1 LFRNHI
7 PIIQISINSYLG
19 ARRNYQYGQLI
30 ASFKQENIL
39 VIGSGNISHSLQE
52 LFNSTPTKNRSTM
65 IKMFIDWINN
75 KIFIPRDTQVLVL
88 FSDINQYLLSKS

>member
-39 VIGSGNISHSLQE
+39 VIGSGNISHSLQ
-52 LFNSTPTKNRSTM
+52 
-65 IKMFIDWINN
+65 MFIDWINN